1 MAEYGLEYFI
11 ETSSKTAFN
20 SKQLFVDVAFM
31 LFKSYNITSEMKRK
45 SVSSGSGSSVD
56 NRNFQVEIVN
66 NHSSKKESIKEINT
80 KKGNCA
86 CC

>member
-1 MAEYGLEYFI
+1 MAEYGLDYYI
-11 ETSSKTAFN
+11 ETSSKTAYN
-20 SKQLFVDVAFM
+20 SKQLFVDVAFV
-31 LFKSYNITSEMKRK
+31 LFKSYNISSEMKRK

-66 NHSSKKESIKEINT
+66 SSKKDSVKEIT
-80 KKGNCA
+80 EKKGNCA